1 MATCAVLMWGRPYD
15 GVVAITEIEA
25 ARTPVERRRAFS
37 MREWLAPPIVG
48 SPLWGWLGPLLVTVF
63 AGFLRFDRL
72 AIPKQVVFDET
83 YYAKDA
89 LALLKFGWEHN
100 TVKDADKLL
109 IQQGTDANIWGDGPS
124 FVAHPPAGKWM
135 IAIGE
140 QLFGATPF
148 GWRFMPAL
156 AGTLSVLILC
166 RVARRMTG
174 STLLGCAAGLLLA
187 VDGLAFVTSRTAL
200 LDVFVMFWVLAAFA
214 CLVADRDRS
223 RRLLATRLGAQEGF
237 GFGPFVMHWWRI
249 PAGLCLG
256 LACATKWTGIFY
268 VVAFGLMALL
278 WDMGARKASRIERP
292 YSGAVLLDGIPAFFS
307 MVVLAGVTYLASW
320 WGWIFK
326 PGGWGR
332 GEVSGNVLARP
343 FEALPDLWNYH
354 KEILNFHNKLDTAHT
369 YQSWP
374 WDWPVLRRPVAFYYT
389 EPNKGCGE
397 AGRCSREILG
407 IGTPVFWWG
416 ALIALVV
423 VACVWLV
430 RRDWR
435 AGAITLGFL
444 AGWAPWFP
452 SALGDRTMFLFYA
465 TPLLPFM
472 ALAVTLALGM
482 LIGPARPPEAAK
494 ALEPDP
500 ALGLAGVTAAP
511 ALAGGTDETTDAEST
526 PGPAGARR
534 VLGAAIA
541 GAYLLMVLA
550 NFAYFYPILAAKVIP
565 YEEWHARIWFDTW
578 I

>member
-1 MATCAVLMWGRPYD
+1 MRGPYAGRPYD
-15 GVVAITEIEA
+15 GVVAMTEIEPV
-25 ARTPVERRRAFS
+25 RTPAERRRPLS
-37 MREWLAPPIVG
+37 MREWLAPPLVA
-48 SPLWGWLGPLLVTVF
+48 SPVWGWLGPLLVTAF

-72 AIPKQVVFDET
+72 ALPDDVVFDET

-89 LALLKFGWEHN
+89 LALLRFGWEHN

-109 IQQGTDANIWGDGPS
+109 VHQGTDARIWTDGAS

-156 AGTLSVLILC
+156 IGTLSVLILC

-200 LDVFVMFWVLAAFA
+200 LDVFVMFWVLCAFG
-214 CLVADRDRS
+214 CLVADRDRA
-223 RRLLATRLGAQEGF
+223 RLTLARKLDEHDGSGL
-237 GFGPFVMHWWRI
+237 GPFVMHWWRI
-249 PAGLCLG
+249 PAGICLG
-256 LACATKWTGIFY
+256 MACATKWTGIFY
-268 VVAFGLMALL
+268 VIAFGLMALL
-278 WDMGARKASRIERP
+278 WDIGARKAARIELPRA
-292 YSGAVLLDGIPAFFS
+292 GALALEAGPAFVS
-307 MVVLAGVTYLASW
+307 MVGLAALTYIASW

-332 GEVSGNVLARP
+332 GDVAGNPLWRP
-343 FEALPDLWNYH
+343 FEAMPDLWRYH
-354 KEILNFHNKLDTAHT
+354 KEMFDFHNGLDTAHT

-374 WDWPVLRRPVAFYYT
+374 WDWPVLRRPVAFFYT
-389 EPNKGCGE
+389 EPKSGCG
-397 AGRCSREILG
+397 ATGRCSREILG

-435 AGAITLGFL
+435 AGAIMLGFL

-452 SALGDRTMFLFYA
+452 SAWGDRTMFLFYA

-472 ALAVTLALGM
+472 ALAVVLALGM
-482 LIGPARPPEAAK
+482 LMGPARSPEPEPEPP
-494 ALEPDP
+494 P
-500 ALGLAGVTAAP
+500 GL
-511 ALAGGTDETTDAEST
+511 TDL
-526 PGPAGARR
+526 PGPMEAPGAQPAGALPAEVLPVAGARR
-534 VLGAAIA
+534 VIGAAVA
-541 GAYLLMVLA
+541 GAYVLMVLA

-565 YEEWHARIWFDTW
+565 YNDWHARIWFDTW